1 MLFNLLLKPTSEK
14 FRFKHAIC
22 DYKVEPPTENQEKKI
37 LTSVSLPVKFQ
48 IPFNGPVTDVLK
60 LMLRESTSCPNMW
73 YQKRR

>member
-22 DYKVEPPTENQEKKI
+22 DYIVEPPTENQEKNPNQR
-37 LTSVSLPVKFQ
+37 LLPVKFQ
-48 IPFNGPVTDVLK
+48 TPFNGPVTDVLK